1 MRQLL
6 ILALLLLVSGTL
18 KAQRQSAYT
27 WDEEART
34 DVRLQPKYG
43 SKPLSAEQKQQNE
56 QFVTTTLKR
65 LEYEGNR
72 AEASADWIKEGFNA
86 LGRKK
91 PREAM
96 YRFNE
101 AWLLDSTNVDT
112 YWGFGAVYM
121 SINSYEKAREQYLYG
136 LKRAPRH
143 AAMQA
148 DYAGYF
154 MAQFYGLQSLDPQ
167 NASVNIDSALR
178 YLNTSYQIAPKEA
191 NTCLKLSVC
200 YMLKGK
206 CNDAW
211 KFFHECEAL
220 GGAGITEDFRA
231 ELEGRCPKR

>member
-1 MRQLL
+1 MRPIIFLT
-6 ILALLLLVSGTL
+6 LLVFSFNSL
-18 KAQRQSAYT
+18 KAQRMSAYT
-27 WDEEART
+27 WDEEARS
-34 DVRLQPKYG
+34 DVRMLPRFG
-43 SKPLSAEQKQQNE
+43 TKPLSAEQKLQNE
-56 QFVTTTLKR
+56 QFTTNTLKR

-72 AEASADWIKEGFNA
+72 ADASADWIKEGFNA

-91 PREAM
+91 PRDAM

-101 AWLLDSTNVDT
+101 AWLLDSNNTDV
-112 YWGFGAVYM
+112 YWGYGAVYM

-136 LKRAPRH
+136 LKRAPKH

-167 NASVNIDSALR
+167 NASVNIDSALK
-178 YLNTSYQIAPKEA
+178 YLNSSYQIAPKEA

-211 KFFHECEAL
+211 RYFHECEAL

-231 ELEGRCPKR
+231 ELDGRCPKK